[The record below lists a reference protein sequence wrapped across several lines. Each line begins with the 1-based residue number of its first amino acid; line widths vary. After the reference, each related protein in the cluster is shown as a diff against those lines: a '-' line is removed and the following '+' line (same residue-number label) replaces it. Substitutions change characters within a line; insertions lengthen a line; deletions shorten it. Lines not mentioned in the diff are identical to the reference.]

1 MIPKVCN
8 KEDRSIGGNMKQK
21 IFCNLIVMSLIFV
34 SLVFAAVSIADATE
48 FGIEEVLNAIKQE
61 IQTARQQDT
70 GSPTLKIDKV
80 EVELSVVTKKDAGG
94 GIKVVV
100 LGFTL
105 GAESAAETT
114 NSQKI
119 QIALI
124 PEGLTPVASTP
135 ELGLVA
141 AIREVKSALRNT
153 LNTPPP
159 FKLDKLTFEIEFA
172 VEKKADGKINFVIVD
187 LTGARNVKATHK
199 VKIEMSRK
207 T

>member
-1 MIPKVCN
+1 
-8 KEDRSIGGNMKQK
+8 
-21 IFCNLIVMSLIFV
+21 MSLIFV

>member
-1 MIPKVCN
+1 
-8 KEDRSIGGNMKQK
+8 MKQK